1 MNGVVDRTS
10 AAPAGLAT
18 GAGEGFTTAGA
29 GGGRAADGWL
39 KTIVPLGIAAGG
51 GLGGTAG
58 AFKLPVWNIIVRPA
72 ASPVAGAAAGPGVG
86 VGCGAGGGGGAAF
99 AAGIGAGAA
108 GAANIIVCFADGG
121 RAVGGGGAAFGASV
135 SGAAAGT
142 RVTLNVFWHLPQRML
157 RPCGPM
163 RASSTR

>member
-10 AAPAGLAT
+10 AAPAGLAR
-18 GAGEGFTTAGA
+18 GGGGGFTTAGA
-29 GGGRAADGWL
+29 GGGLAAAGWL

-51 GLGGTAG
+51 GLGGIAG
-58 AFKLPVWNIIVRPA
+58 AFKLPVWNIMVRPA
-72 ASPVAGAAAGPGVG
+72 ASPVAGDAVGPGAG
-86 VGCGAGGGGGAAF
+86 AAGGGGAGF
-99 AAGIGAGAA
+99 AAGIGGGTA
-108 GAANIIVCFADGG
+108 GAANIIVCCADGG
-121 RAVGGGGAAFGASV
+121 RAGAACGAAV
-135 SGAAAGT
+135 SGAPAGA

>member
-18 GAGEGFTTAGA
+18 GAGGGFTTAWA
-29 GGGRAADGWL
+29 GGGLAAGGWL

-72 ASPVAGAAAGPGVG
+72 ASPVAGDAVGPGA
-86 VGCGAGGGGGAAF
+86 GAGGGGGAGF
-99 AAGIGAGAA
+99 AAEIGAGAA
-108 GAANIIVCFADGG
+108 GAANIIVCCVDGG
-121 RAVGGGGAAFGASV
+121 RAGAAGATFGAAV
-135 SGAAAGT
+135 SGA

>member
-10 AAPAGLAT
+10 AAPAGLAR
-18 GAGEGFTTAGA
+18 GGGGGFTTAGA
-29 GGGRAADGWL
+29 GGGLAAAGWL

-51 GLGGTAG
+51 GLGGTTG

-72 ASPVAGAAAGPGVG
+72 ASPVAGDAVGPGA
-86 VGCGAGGGGGAAF
+86 GAGGGGGAGF
-99 AAGIGAGAA
+99 AAEAA
-108 GAANIIVCFADGG
+108 GAANIIVCCADGG
-121 RAVGGGGAAFGASV
+121 WAGAAAATFGAAV
-135 SGAAAGT
+135 SGAPAGA